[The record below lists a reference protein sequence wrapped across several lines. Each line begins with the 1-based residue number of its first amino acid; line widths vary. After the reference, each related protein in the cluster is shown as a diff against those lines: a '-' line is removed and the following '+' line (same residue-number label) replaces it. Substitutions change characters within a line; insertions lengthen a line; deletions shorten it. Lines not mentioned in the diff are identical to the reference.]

1 MDSQWLV
8 TKKILADLIWPVR
21 MSQQF
26 ASSVCPLV
34 GSQFPGFLTFPSAC
48 NGSSRRCPDQA
59 TGWFFVVEGLEEGGY
74 FWICLSIASVSSPS
88 MASSIW
94 PVKETRISTGMA
106 TNEERI
112 QSSQG
117 GFDALLVLAPNWA
130 LHHRITLKHQ
140 RLRNR
145 QNSGLWF

>member
-1 MDSQWLV
+1 MDSKWLV
-8 TKKILADLIWPVR
+8 TKKPCWFDMTCENVPTVRLVCVPVG
-21 MSQQF
+21 
-26 ASSVCPLV
+26 A
-34 GSQFPGFLTFPSAC
+34 FPGFLAFPSAC

-59 TGWFFVVEGLEEGGY
+59 TGLFFVVEGLEEGGY
-74 FWICLSIASVSSPS
+74 FWICCLSMGSVSSPS
-88 MASSIW
+88 MASSIS

-117 GFDALLVLAPNWA
+117 GFDALLALAPNWA

-140 RLRNR
+140 RLWNR

>member
-26 ASSVCPLV
+26 ASSARWLEANFQ
-34 GSQFPGFLTFPSAC
+34 GSWRFHLLATAAPEGALTKQQGCSFA
-48 NGSSRRCPDQA
+48 
-59 TGWFFVVEGLEEGGY
+59 VEGLEEGGY

-88 MASSIW
+88 MASSIS
-94 PVKETRISTGMA
+94 PVKETRISTGLA

-117 GFDALLVLAPNWA
+117 GFDALLALAPNWA

-140 RLRNR
+140 RLWNH